1 MKKIKIFFTALM
13 LTGVSLALHAQGIN
27 VTGKVT
33 DASNSEPVSF
43 ASIQIKGTTK
53 GGSSLSD
60 GTYSIN
66 APSDAV
72 LIFSSIGYKSVEVNV
87 AGSAVHDVI
96 LEPDS
101 EFLEETIVVAFGTS
115 TKESFTGSATVVGSE
130 QIEKVQSSNV
140 VRSLEG
146 AVAGVQMTTSTGTL
160 GSTPTIVIRGVGSVN
175 AGSSPLYVVDGVPY
189 QGDLNNINPTDIE
202 SVTVLKDAAS
212 NALYGAR
219 GANGVIMVSTKKAKA
234 GEAVINLDAKW
245 GLNTKALQDYEYIK
259 DPGTF
264 YETRYNSLYYYY
276 LNGGKTPEEANL
288 KAASQV
294 IGSSTDG
301 GLGYLI
307 YDVPEGMSFIGPD
320 GKINPYAKLG
330 RTISYQGTDYYLTSD
345 DWVKELY
352 KKSLRQEYNLNVS
365 GTTGKASFFGS
376 IGYYNDKGIVEAADM
391 SRLSAR
397 LRADYQAKPWLKIG
411 MNAGYSR
418 FKYNNGND
426 DEGEAGSTGNVF
438 SYAALVPCIYPV
450 YIRTIDGNGNIS
462 IAHDEYGNLRYDF
475 GAGDNAGLT
484 RPNSTNSN
492 ALQTLTLN
500 KNNSEGNA
508 INGTAYV
515 DITFLKD
522 FKFSLNAGVGLDE
535 TRIIQ
540 TNNLYYGQF
549 ATNGGTIWVEHD
561 RQFYYNFQ
569 QLLSWNHTFKG
580 VHNVEA
586 LIGHENYQYDTYYVG
601 GYKTN
606 MFSNDV
612 TELDAAVVDGQST
625 GSNKTRYLNEGYF
638 IRAQYD
644 YDNRIFAS
652 ASFRRDATSRFDKER
667 MWGNFWSVGA
677 GWLIDREKWFRAPW
691 VDMLKIKASVGSQG
705 NDQIGNYR
713 YTDLY
718 SISNNQ
724 GQIAVAFGSKGNKN
738 ISWETATNFN
748 TGVEF
753 EFFGGMLSGS
763 VEYFYRKTSDMLFF
777 FRVPKS
783 LGYSG
788 YYDNIGDMRNSGVEI
803 ALQGSLIRNRDWEF
817 TINAN
822 LTHYKNKVL
831 RLPDEHKTATVE
843 GYEGFIDDNRFVA
856 EGLPRYEWYM
866 RKWAGVDR
874 NTGEAMWYKDV
885 LNSNGDVIGK
895 ETTKNY
901 SEATRYLCGD
911 PTPKAYGGFGFNFRW
926 KGIDASAQ
934 FTYQI
939 GGLAYDS
946 GYAALMG
953 SPSSGNVDNVHKNI
967 LEAWTPENKDSNI
980 PRYVYLDQYYA
991 STSTRFLTSASYL
1004 NFQNAQIGYTLP
1016 QKWTSKAHIS
1026 RLRIYVTCDNIWYL
1040 SHRKGFDPRYSLTGV
1055 TNYSHNSP
1063 VRTISG
1069 GINITF

>member
-1 MKKIKIFFTALM
+1 MKKIKVFFTALM
-13 LTGVSLALHAQGIN
+13 LAGASLTLCAQGLT

-33 DASNSEPVSF
+33 DSSNSEPVSF
-43 ASIQIKGTTK
+43 ASIQIKGTMK
-53 GGSSLSD
+53 GGSTLSD
-60 GTYSIN
+60 GTYSIS

-87 AGSAVHDVI
+87 AGSAVHNVV

-115 TKESFTGSATVVGSE
+115 TKEAFTGSATVVGSE
-130 QIEKVQSSNV
+130 KLEKTQSSNV
-140 VRSLEG
+140 VRAIEG
-146 AVAGVQMTTSTGTL
+146 SVAGVQMTTSTGTL
-160 GSTPTIVIRGVGSVN
+160 GSTPSIIIRGVGSVN
-175 AGSSPLYVVDGVPY
+175 ASSTPLYVVDGVPY
-189 QGDLNNINPTDIE
+189 SGDLNNINPADIE
-202 SVTVLKDAAS
+202 SVTVQKDAAS

-219 GANGVIMVSTKKAKA
+219 GANGVIMVTTKKAKA

-276 LNGGKTPEEANL
+276 MNNGSSPEVANQ
-288 KAASQV
+288 KAASV
-294 IGSSTDG
+294 VAGPSNNG

-330 RTISYQGTDYYLTSD
+330 RTINYQGTDYYLTSD

-352 KKSLRQEYNLNVS
+352 KRTLRQEYNLNVS
-365 GTTGKASFFGS
+365 GTTGKASFYGS
-376 IGYYNDKGIVEAADM
+376 IGYLNDKGIIEAADM

-397 LRADYQAKPWLKIG
+397 VRADYQAKPWLKVG
-411 MNAGYSR
+411 LSAGYS
-418 FKYNNGND
+418 KYHYNNGNT

-438 SYAALVPCIYPV
+438 SYAALVPSIYPV
-450 YIRTIDGNGNIS
+450 YIRTIDENGNIS
-462 IAHDEYGNLRYDF
+462 IAKDDNGYKRYDF

-492 ALQTLTLN
+492 PLQSLTLD
-500 KNNSEGNA
+500 KNHSEGNA

-535 TRIIQ
+535 YRITE
-540 TNNLYYGQF
+540 TNNMFYGQF

-561 RQFYYNFQ
+561 RYWYYNFQ
-569 QLLSWNHTFKG
+569 QILSWNHTFKG
-580 VHNVEA
+580 LHNVDV
-586 LIGHENYQYDTYYVG
+586 LLGHENYQSESYTVG

-606 MFSNDV
+606 LFSIET
-612 TELDAAVVDGQST
+612 TELNGAVVDGQNAASNRST
-625 GSNKTRYLNEGYF
+625 YRNEGF
-638 IRAQYD
+638 FVRAQYD

-652 ASFRRDATSRFDKER
+652 ASYRCDATSRFHKDY
-667 MWGNFWSVGA
+667 MWGHFWSLGA
-677 GWLIDREKWFRAPW
+677 GWLIDREKWFNAPW
-691 VDMLKIKASVGSQG
+691 IDMLKIKASVGSQG

-718 SISNNQ
+718 SVSNNQ
-724 GQIAVAFGSKGNKN
+724 GQIAIAFYSKGNKE

-748 TGVEF
+748 TGIDF
-753 EFFGGMLSGS
+753 EFFDGMLSGS

-777 FRVPKS
+777 FNVPTS

-788 YYDNIGDMRNSGVEI
+788 YYDNIGDMRNSGIEV
-803 ALQGSLIRNRDWEF
+803 ALEASLFRNRDWEF
-817 TINAN
+817 SINGN

-831 RLPDEHKTATVE
+831 RLPDEHKTDTIE
-843 GYEGFIDDNRFVA
+843 GYEGFISGTRFIA

-866 RKWAGVDR
+866 RKWAGV
-874 NTGEAMWYKDV
+874 NHETGEALWYKDV
-885 LNSNGDVIGK
+885 LNSKGEVIGK
-895 ETTKNY
+895 ETTTDY
-901 SEATRYLCGD
+901 SNATRYLCGD
-911 PTPKAYGGFGFNFRW
+911 PTPKLYGGFGFNFRW

-939 GGLAYDS
+939 GGLCYDS

-953 SPSSGNVDNVHKNI
+953 SPTSGNVDNVHKNI
-967 LEAWTPENKDSNI
+967 LEAWTPENKNSNI
-980 PRYVYLDQYYA
+980 PRYVYLDQYYS
-991 STSTRFLTSASYL
+991 STSSRFLTSASYL
-1004 NFQNAQIGYTLP
+1004 NFQNAQIGYTFP

-1026 RLRIYVTCDNIWYL
+1026 RLRVYATCDNIWYI
-1040 SHRKGFDPRYSLTGV
+1040 SERKGLDPRYSLTGV
-1055 TNYSHNSP
+1055 TNYAHNSP